1 MAATPHTR
9 KKPGWRRVAGPQHR
23 LMDAPRSGEPD
34 LGSLGPKRGPVNA
47 RDVLGWAT
55 DHACTRARTSHTGS
69 GDYAAV
75 RHRGDMNDRS
85 RTLTSGA
92 GYSSGDGVWRR
103 SDSTAIRGSRWGTD
117 DRRLCS
123 LRSRHKDT
131 SGVPNGARDLTWAR
145 LMQKIAGIG
154 RNGRDA
160 RLGRQLEGRARL
172 YRYSC
177 INRVVARSF
186 LIGPGSLMGSFGCRA
201 NS

>member
-1 MAATPHTR
+1 MQEKNGDGGASRGRSIGSWTR
-9 KKPGWRRVAGPQHR
+9 PGVGGQ
-23 LMDAPRSGEPD
+23 D
-34 LGSLGPKRGPVNA
+34 LGSLGSKRSPVDA
-47 RDVLGWAT
+47 RNVLGWAT
-55 DHACTRARTSHTGS
+55 DHACTRARTSHTRS
-69 GDYAAV
+69 SDYAAV
-75 RHRGDMNDRS
+75 RHWGDMNDRS

-145 LMQKIAGIG
+145 LMEKGTGIG
-154 RNGRDA
+154 RNSCDA
-160 RLGRQLEGRARL
+160 RPERQLEDRARL

-186 LIGPGSLMGSFGCRA
+186 LIGPGSLRDSFGCRA